1 MPTTKKKISEQVQR
15 LIAGNP
21 IIAARIHINDIK
33 LLVEQVSNQ
42 LLKADYFAVN
52 MPDGDTMPNNCMVFT
67 YESVPVTTYKTTL
80 SKATLPSIPVS
91 LPRNM
96 GVLHISKTDAINEP
110 FIPIPTS
117 LFGIVSPQDLL
128 GDLSGLIGYE
138 VIGKD
143 IVFTKNLP
151 GLSINNVYIRLVGVD
166 LSQLTDY
173 DMLPLSSDMEA
184 QVVQTVYNILVQTPP
199 ADRAQN
205 NND

>member
-1 MPTTKKKISEQVQR
+1 MTTKKKIAEQVQR
-15 LIAGNP
+15 LLKGNP
-21 IIAARIHINDIK
+21 IISARVHINDIK
-33 LLVEQVSNQ
+33 LLVEQVANQ

-52 MPDGDTMPNNCMVFT
+52 MPEGDTIPNNCMVFT
-67 YESVPVTTYKTTL
+67 YDNVPVTTYKSTK
-80 SKATLPSIPVS
+80 SKATLPSMPIN

-96 GVLHISKTDAINEP
+96 GVLHVSKTDAIDEP
-110 FIPIPTS
+110 FVPIPTS
-117 LFGIVSPQDLL
+117 LYGVIKPQDLL

-151 GLSINNVYIRLVGVD
+151 GLSINSVLIRLVGVD

-173 DMLPLSSDMEA
+173 EAFPLSSDLEA

-199 ADRAQN
+199 ADKAQN
-205 NND
+205 IND